1 MELTGQ
7 KLKQTTYETQKIME
21 LITLESLEKEYNETI
36 DFAVFLTGNDRQ
48 TIIQQYYDWKESL
61 DYENLYD

>member
-1 MELTGQ
+1 
-7 KLKQTTYETQKIME
+7 ME